1 MEIPGDGIIFENG
14 LWGVVPDN
22 VTLTLFV
29 QR

>member
-14 LWGVVPDN
+14 LFGNIPSD